1 MSRTTRS
8 FVAERDG
15 DRLDRFLDD
24 RCEDLSRS
32 RLQRLIAEGMVTL
45 EGRPTKAGVRLR
57 KGQSVEVT
65 VPEPVESHLEPQD
78 IPVSVIYQDDDLA
91 VVDKPAGL
99 VVHPAPGHPDG
110 TLVNALLA
118 LCPDLQGIGGT
129 VRPGI
134 VHRLDKDTSG
144 LMVVAKNERAHK
156 HLSAQLKARKFK
168 KLYKALVCGHLASS
182 PATIEADIG
191 RDPGNRKRMAV
202 VDGGKVA
209 TTHYEVIGYYEAHTL
224 VEARLE
230 TGRTH
235 QIRVHFAAIGHPVAG
250 DETYGVKTQ
259 GLPRQF
265 LHASMLGF
273 RLPSD
278 DSWVEFNSELPEDL
292 DSYLRGI
299 APARVVVR

>member
-1 MSRTTRS
+1 MSRTRS

-15 DRLDRFLDD
+15 DRLDRFLDE

-32 RLQRLIAEGMVTL
+32 RLQRLISEGMVTL

-65 VPEPVESHLEPQD
+65 VPEPVESRLEPQD
-78 IPVSVIYQDDDLA
+78 IPVSVVYQDDDLA

-118 LCPDLQGIGGT
+118 MCPDLQGIGGT

-168 KLYKALVCGHLASS
+168 KLYTALVCGHLASGR
-182 PATIEADIG
+182 AAIEADIG

-202 VDGGKVA
+202 VDSGKAA
-209 TTHYEVIGYYEAHTL
+209 TTHYEVIGYYEAYTL
-224 VEARLE
+224 VEVRLE

-235 QIRVHFAAIGHPVAG
+235 QIRVHFTAIGHPVAG

-278 DSWVEFNSELPEDL
+278 DSWVEFSSELPEDL
-292 DSYLRGI
+292 DSFLRGI
-299 APARVVVR
+299 APAKVVVR